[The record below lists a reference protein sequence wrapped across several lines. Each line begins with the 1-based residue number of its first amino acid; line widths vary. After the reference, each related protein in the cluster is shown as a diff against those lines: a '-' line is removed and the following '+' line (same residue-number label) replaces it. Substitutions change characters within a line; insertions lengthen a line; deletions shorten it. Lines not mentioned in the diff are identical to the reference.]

1 MPPDV
6 YKARQQKLIDDI
18 VRYARYQTDQE
29 FKEHNIKKKWDIKDL
44 HSRDEDGNVHF
55 IDPDKGTELPTRLD
69 AQNWINVMNDQVNET
84 YQMKVKDTSMKMV
97 QNARPM
103 FELLQFGP
111 TYDAMDQDTRD
122 MFEDIIAPYS
132 LRDANGQVYGFSC
145 NLNAAHEQAKR
156 LVNRVRS
163 MQKPAQQQAAPV
175 QSKTPAMDM
184 KTGSGSSMDDG
195 EPKTLEEAMR
205 RLNASKKEKKNG

>member
-111 TYDAMDQDTRD
+111 TYDAMDQDTKD

-132 LRDANGQVYGFSC
+132 LRDASGQVYGFSC

-163 MQKPAQQQAAPV
+163 MQKPAQQQAAPM
-175 QSKTPAMDM
+175 QAKTPAMDM
-184 KTGSGSSMDDG
+184 KTGSGSSTDDG